1 MKKNRVI
8 YYKDELSDEF
18 SSAQIKPIS
27 IDENYIYD
35 RKTKGKI
42 LHTFCYKIIARP
54 LAYIF
59 LKIKFGHKIINKEV
73 LKGYSDKGIF
83 IYGNHTNAAADAF
96 IPSMVSFPKDTYVIV
111 HPNNVSMPVLGKITP
126 YLGAVPLPGNKEAF
140 VNFTDIIEKRLDEKD
155 SIVIYPEA
163 HIWPYYTKI
172 RPFKDMSFRYPAQY
186 HAPVF
191 CFTNVY
197 RKRKLRKTPQMITYI
212 DGPFIADSSIPIK
225 EQKVY
230 LRNKVYDAM
239 TARSKNN
246 NVEIIKYIRL
256 ENE

>member
-1 MKKNRVI
+1 
-8 YYKDELSDEF
+8 
-18 SSAQIKPIS
+18 
-27 IDENYIYD
+27 
-35 RKTKGKI
+35 
-42 LHTFCYKIIARP
+42 
-54 LAYIF
+54 
-59 LKIKFGHKIINKEV
+59 
-73 LKGYSDKGIF
+73 
-83 IYGNHTNAAADAF
+83 
-96 IPSMVSFPKDTYVIV
+96 MVSFPKDTYVIV

-140 VNFTDIIEKRLDEKD
+140 VNFTDIIGNRIEEKD

-197 RKRKLRKTPQMITYI
+197 RKRKLRKTPRMITYV
-212 DGPFIADSSIPIK
+212 DGPFIADSLIPIK
-225 EQKVY
+225 EQKAY